1 MANEPQDKPTPEELA
16 RRKAWFEQYT
26 TRLEGQ
32 LAELP
37 LRCPCCYCQ
46 TLSER
51 AGFEICPVCFW
62 EDDGQDDHDADV
74 VRGRPNGLL
83 SLTQARSNYE
93 EFGACD
99 KQMVSNVRKPRS
111 EELPDDNSA

>member
-1 MANEPQDKPTPEELA
+1 MANESQNNPTPDKIA

-32 LAELP
+32 PAELP

-46 TLSER
+46 TLSKR
-51 AGFEICPVCFW
+51 DDFEICPVCFL

-74 VRGRPNGLL
+74 VRSGPNGRL
-83 SLTQARSNYE
+83 SLKQARSNYE

-99 KQMVSNVRKPRS
+99 KQMVNNVRKPRS
-111 EELPDDNSA
+111 EEVR